1 MESDKGQMGPA
12 YLLSEMSVVLF
23 VQPSPLISSLPSQT
37 PHTVNRLIVAQIY
50 IAFSYFLEKLHPSF
64 ISIIITTQRTLRIE
78 QAAIAPLWSERDVE
92 RSLHQCS
99 L

>member
-1 MESDKGQMGPA
+1 MSEKVVGILNDKIIN
-12 YLLSEMSVVLF
+12 LLK
-23 VQPSPLISSLPSQT
+23 
-37 PHTVNRLIVAQIY
+37 
-50 IAFSYFLEKLHPSF
+50 KLHPSF

>member
-1 MESDKGQMGPA
+1 MESDKGQTGPA

>member
-1 MESDKGQMGPA
+1 MEQTGPA
-12 YLLSEMSVVLF
+12 YSLSGMSVVLF

-37 PHTVNRLIVAQIY
+37 PQTFNRLIVAQIY

-64 ISIIITTQRTLRIE
+64 ISIIITIQRTLRIE